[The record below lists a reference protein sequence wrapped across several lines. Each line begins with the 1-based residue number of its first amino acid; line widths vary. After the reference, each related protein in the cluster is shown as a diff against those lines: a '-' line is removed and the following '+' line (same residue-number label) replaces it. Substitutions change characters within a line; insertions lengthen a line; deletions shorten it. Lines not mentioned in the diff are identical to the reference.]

1 MGTRLWALLIPC
13 VFISGPSSADPD
25 PARGSA
31 HPVLQAA
38 QATLLEGEETFRFAT
53 FGDEDFWGGVLR
65 LHEGFEGR
73 AHGGVGPGV
82 SPATALAVGL
92 KVDVDALPEQ
102 LQKAIKRGAV
112 NLDDPAVTL
121 ALLNLDAVVG
131 VTAFPNGRGGLRSVG
146 IQCALCHSTVDD
158 SLAPGIGHRLDGWA
172 NRDLNVGAIVNLS
185 PDLSAVAA
193 LLGVPENTVRTVL
206 QSWGPGRFDAELFMD
221 GKALRP
227 DGASAAVLIPPA
239 FGLAG
244 VNLHT
249 WTGWGSVTHW
259 NAFVANLEMH
269 GKGTFYD
276 PRLNDATQFPVAA
289 RAGFANVRNSPDLIT
304 PRLAA
309 LHLYQLAIPAPAPRR
324 GSFDAGAA
332 RRGEKLF
339 NGQAK
344 CAVCH
349 VPPLYTE
356 PGWNLHTPAELGIDS
371 FQADRAPDRRY
382 RTAPLKGLFSHAKGG
397 FYHDGRFATLADV
410 VTHYDETFS
419 LGLSARQENEL
430 VEFLKSL

>member
-65 LHEGFEGR
+65 LHQGFEGR

-185 PDLSAVAA
+185 PPISRRWRRCSAFRRIPC
-193 LLGVPENTVRTVL
+193 GRSCSRGGREDSTPSS
-206 QSWGPGRFDAELFMD
+206 SWTAGRCGP
-221 GKALRP
+221 
-227 DGASAAVLIPPA
+227 
-239 FGLAG
+239 
-244 VNLHT
+244 T
-249 WTGWGSVTHW
+249 
-259 NAFVANLEMH
+259 
-269 GKGTFYD
+269 
-276 PRLNDATQFPVAA
+276 
-289 RAGFANVRNSPDLIT
+289 
-304 PRLAA
+304 
-309 LHLYQLAIPAPAPRR
+309 APARR
-324 GSFDAGAA
+324 CSSRLPSA
-332 RRGEKLF
+332 
-339 NGQAK
+339 
-344 CAVCH
+344 
-349 VPPLYTE
+349 
-356 PGWNLHTPAELGIDS
+356 WPA
-371 FQADRAPDRRY
+371 
-382 RTAPLKGLFSHAKGG
+382 
-397 FYHDGRFATLADV
+397 
-410 VTHYDETFS
+410 
-419 LGLSARQENEL
+419 
-430 VEFLKSL
+430 